1 MCDLESKLTEIHSYK
16 EFCQVKYY
24 SKECCR
30 PWSIPNY
37 IALLSNKTTCHEIE
51 VKCLWPRLC
60 FGQLVHKTGIINDYF
75 YSTKENDLFEM
86 KQLLRECHRY
96 FEDGSLKSD
105 CENFKCFTPP
115 KCMQFNAVY
124 NILHF
129 LADNKFNVS
138 YSMRFFTH
146 STISLIKSSYSP
158 GNKQLDNVDAL
169 LTNGKNYQNPV
180 ILLRYEAS
188 HTTKWYSQDSCH
200 WYGAEECSLWWI
212 TISWQLAYRIRR
224 DVHHVLHFNLY
235 KLNFNNTINSGIKRS
250 IGRCGLFH
258 ISSSVSTPIFS
269 IYESLGHHHYSW

>member
-1 MCDLESKLTEIHSYK
+1 MT
-16 EFCQVKYY
+16 
-24 SKECCR
+24 
-30 PWSIPNY
+30 
-37 IALLSNKTTCHEIE
+37 
-51 VKCLWPRLC
+51 
-60 FGQLVHKTGIINDYF
+60 
-75 YSTKENDLFEM
+75 
-86 KQLLRECHRY
+86 
-96 FEDGSLKSD
+96 SLKWSNY
-105 CENFKCFTPP
+105 CENATGTSKMEAW
-115 KCMQFNAVY
+115 KV
-124 NILHF
+124 IVRIS
-129 LADNKFNVS
+129 NVS
-138 YSMRFFTH
+138 LHQNACSLMLFIIFYTFWPTINLMWVIQWFFTH
-146 STISLIKSSYSP
+146 FIILLIKFSYSP

-224 DVHHVLHFNLY
+224 DVYHVLHFNLY

-258 ISSSVSTPIFS
+258 ISSSVSAPIFS